1 MLSFSIFLEHIFI
14 YMERLTS
21 MFMGKYVDFRLPECS
36 TQEELGST
44 LIEHLTVNR
53 IKAKKPCFLYLTGE
67 SGEGKSY
74 TGLAIEK
81 IIVEAYD
88 LDYADVM
95 DPAIVYTP
103 LEYSL
108 KLRNLLYAKELK
120 KLHVIMIDEARD
132 LLSSKTWYDFINRTI
147 NDINNQH
154 RGVKPLVVIV
164 ISQDL
169 GDIDYATRKT
179 IQYRGKCFRPIGKNA
194 VLRLKRFWKDE
205 SDVSNVK
212 LRERS
217 LRGFL
222 SHNGV
227 SQKVYIGDIR
237 VKLPPKNIRDLYDVH
252 SFSKKSDVLRRKIEQ
267 IEKRIQKEMYG
278 NYDKVGMLVDY
289 YTQNQLLTKFVTVR
303 KGKNFHI
310 RDDFKHIHDLTGSEL
325 KDFEERYLERLP
337 LE

>member
-1 MLSFSIFLEHIFI
+1 
-14 YMERLTS
+14 
-21 MFMGKYVDFRLPECS
+21 MGKYVDFRLPDCK

-74 TGLAIEK
+74 TGLAISK
-81 IIVEAYD
+81 IIAEAYG
-88 LDYADVM
+88 LDFLRVM
-95 DPAIVYTP
+95 DNAVVYTP
-103 LEYSL
+103 LEYSF
-108 KLRNLLYAKELK
+108 KLRNILYAKELK
-120 KLHVIMIDEARD
+120 HLHVIMIDEARD

-179 IQYRGKCFRPIGKNA
+179 IQYRGKCLRPIGKNA
-194 VLRLKRFWKDE
+194 VLHLKRFWKDE
-205 SDVSNVK
+205 HDISNVK

-222 SHNGV
+222 RHDGRSH
-227 SQKVYIGDIR
+227 KVYIGDIR
-237 VKLPPKNIRDLYDVH
+237 VKLPSKNIRDVYDKH
-252 SFSKKSDVLRRKIEQ
+252 SFIKKSEVLRRKIEM

-278 NYDKVGMLVDY
+278 EYDKIGMLVDY
-289 YTQNQLLTKFVTVR
+289 YSQNDLLMKFVTVR
-303 KGKNFHI
+303 KGNNYHI
-310 RDDFKHIHDLTGSEL
+310 RSDFKRIHDLTGSDL
-325 KDFEERYLERLP
+325 KDFEERFLNRIAGD
-337 LE
+337 

>member
-1 MLSFSIFLEHIFI
+1 
-14 YMERLTS
+14 
-21 MFMGKYVDFRLPECS
+21 MGKYVDFRLPECN
-36 TQEELGST
+36 TQEELGNT

-81 IIVEAYD
+81 IICEAYD
-88 LDYADVM
+88 LDYYEM
-95 DPAIVYTP
+95 MNPAIVYMP
-103 LEYSL
+103 VEYSM
-108 KLRNLLYAKELK
+108 KLRGILYARELK
-120 KLHVIMIDEARD
+120 HLHVIMIDEARD

-205 SDVSNVK
+205 HDISNVK
-212 LRERS
+212 LRERR
-217 LRGFL
+217 LKGFL
-222 SHNGV
+222 NHDGKTHN
-227 SQKVYIGDIR
+227 VYIGDIR
-237 VKLPPKNIRDLYDVH
+237 VRLPPKNIRSEYDKN
-252 SFSKKSDVLRRKIEQ
+252 SFTKKSEVLRRKIEL

-278 NYDKVGMLVDY
+278 KYDKVEMLIKY
-289 YTQNQLLTKFVTVR
+289 YSKYPQWEDLLFTSPNSL
-303 KGKNFHI
+303 KNP
-310 RDDFKHIHDLTGSEL
+310 RLRTDFKNLHDLTESEA
-325 KDFEERYLERLP
+325 KDFESRIVERLM
-337 LE
+337 EESDYE